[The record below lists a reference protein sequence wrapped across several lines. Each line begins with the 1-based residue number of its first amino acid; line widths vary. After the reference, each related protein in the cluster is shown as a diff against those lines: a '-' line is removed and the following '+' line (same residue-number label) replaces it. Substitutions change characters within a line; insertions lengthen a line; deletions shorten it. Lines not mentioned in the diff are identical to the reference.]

1 MTTGVATISTNLN
14 AVMQSGSTMPAAS
27 GVTLGIADANLKVV
41 MNSGIP
47 TINTNLNAVMQSGST
62 MPAASGVTLGIADA
76 NLKVVMNSGIPTINT
91 NLNAVMQSGSTI
103 PGATGAKIDLNT
115 SRVTTIMT
123 TGVATAA
130 NLIATGVRS
139 QVGHYDIDVKTTK
152 TSGILTPIISGA
164 GGAKKTF
171 DLSLG
176 NTFTHTLGADT
187 TFYLANVTQGQKFII
202 RTQQDGTASRSVTWG
217 FDTAGNGT
225 VRWAEGGTAPTGT
238 AKPAGVADVYGFIA
252 IATGVYDGFVIGNN
266 LQ

>member
-1 MTTGVATISTNLN
+1 VFTTSGNLN
-14 AVMQSGSTMPAAS
+14 TR
-27 GVTLGIADANLKVV
+27 L
-41 MNSGIP
+41 
-47 TINTNLNAVMQSGST
+47 
-62 MPAASGVTLGIADA
+62 
-76 NLKVVMNSGIPTINT
+76 
-91 NLNAVMQSGSTI
+91 STI
-103 PGATGAKIDLNT
+103 E
-115 SRVTTIMT
+115 S

-130 NLIATGVRS
+130 NLASTGDTVIANLVSTGNALFTGLYNVSGSMVSSSTIVSTGNAVQTGVFTTSGNLNTRLSTIESTGVATAANLASTGDTAITNLIATGVRS

-202 RTQQDGTASRSVTWG
+202 RTQQDSTASRSVTWG

-238 AKPAGVADVYGFIA
+238 EYPAGVADVYGFIA
-252 IATGVYDGFVIGNN
+252 IGTGTYDGFVIGNN